1 MSRPRKKETEEK
13 HLTRLVT
20 DIIKENPDL
29 SDIGTII
36 GCLGKGSIKELEEL
50 KKNCSSIDEFLDI
63 ARKRADVALVVAA
76 IKAAVGYDYEEIE
89 ERISKVPKR
98 GTDDKIIITDVLTGV
113 TKRKKHAKK
122 SDALL
127 KFLLMN
133 RLPQYFSDVKKV
145 EINKKV
151 IEIKGNIEQEIKEF
165 AGRLLDVIVPV
176 ETEFMET
183 DDENKV

>member
-1 MSRPRKKETEEK
+1 MSRPRRKDTEEK

-20 DIIKENPDL
+20 DLIKENPNL

-36 GCLGKGSIKELEEL
+36 GCLGDGSVKDLEEL
-50 KKNCSSIDEFLDI
+50 KKNCTSIDEFLEA
-63 ARKRADVALVVAA
+63 ARQRADVALVVAA
-76 IKAAVGYDYEEIE
+76 IKAAIGYDYEEIE
-89 ERISKVPKR
+89 QRISKVPKR
-98 GTDDKIIITDVLTGV
+98 GANDKIIITDVITGI

-133 RLPQYFSDVKKV
+133 RLPEYFSDTKKV

-151 IEIKGNIEQEIKEF
+151 IEIKGNTEQEIKEF
-165 AGRLLDVIVPV
+165 AGRLLDVIIPV
-176 ETEFMET
+176 ETEFVKDT
-183 DDENKV
+183 GQSD

>member
-1 MSRPRKKETEEK
+1 MARPRKKETEEK
-13 HLTRLVT
+13 HLTRLIT

-36 GCLGKGSIKELEEL
+36 GCLGEGSIKDLEEL
-50 KKNCSSIDEFLDI
+50 KKSCSSIDDFLEI

-76 IKAAVGYDYEEIE
+76 IKAAIGYDYEEIE

-98 GTDDKIIITDVLTGV
+98 GMDDKVIICDVITGV
-113 TKRKKHAKK
+113 TRRKKHAKK

-133 RLPQYFSDVKKV
+133 RLPEFFSDTKKV

-151 IEIKGNIEQEIKEF
+151 IEIKGNTEEEIRRF
-165 AGRLLDVIVPV
+165 AGGLLKAIDVDFI
-176 ETEFMET
+176 EI
-183 DDENKV
+183 DNENIKNM